1 MFLPMLAEKQK
12 YLFLEFA
19 YAMAAADGN
28 IAPEEER
35 IMEAYMAEME
45 LFIKERPARRAL
57 DDILADIQSTCDAKT
72 RRIFIFEIIGL
83 VMSDG
88 VYDASEKEL
97 MKKALKQFSLDA
109 QLEKQCQ
116 DLIQEYIKLQQNI
129 TALIIGKE

>member
-57 DDILADIQSTCDAKT
+57 DDILADIHSTCDAQT

-83 VMSDG
+83 VLSDG
-88 VYDASEKEL
+88 VYDASEK
-97 MKKALKQFSLDA
+97 
-109 QLEKQCQ
+109 
-116 DLIQEYIKLQQNI
+116 
-129 TALIIGKE
+129 